1 MHNFQEK
8 IRRNDPAVKHPVDA
22 TIVLLRPLPPG
33 RGCALYAS
41 VSPYEPDNTL
51 FIGILD
57 QVFSPFFSSL
67 SLNIYIYSFLFL
79 SVYVFLCIN
88 LCRSGWFILP
98 CGYHCNILSNDYS
111 HNLFSFVILVRC
123 ISIKVTDIGSDIYIY
138 IYIYNTHCL
147 WGIVSVLL

>member
-67 SLNIYIYSFLFL
+67 SLNIYIYIAFSSYPSMFFYVSISVDLDGLFFLVDIIATSFLM
-79 SVYVFLCIN
+79 I
-88 LCRSGWFILP
+88 ILTI
-98 CGYHCNILSNDYS
+98 Y
-111 HNLFSFVILVRC
+111 LV
-123 ISIKVTDIGSDIYIY
+123 S
-138 IYIYNTHCL
+138 
-147 WGIVSVLL
+147 